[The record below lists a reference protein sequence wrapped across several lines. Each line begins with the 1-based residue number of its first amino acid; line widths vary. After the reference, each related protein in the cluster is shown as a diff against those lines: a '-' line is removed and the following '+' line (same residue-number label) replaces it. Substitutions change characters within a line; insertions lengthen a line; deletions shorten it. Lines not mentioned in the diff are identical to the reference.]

1 MPPPVRRSLF
11 SVAVAFL
18 ALLPLGQSARAEQ
31 ATGGV
36 YVATLP
42 AGADVWIDG
51 TYIGRSPVFADALPV
66 GRHTL
71 TFTKTGW
78 RVQEVEVAI
87 GVHTTA
93 FSSVKL
99 EPKPA
104 AATKLVGSYV
114 LRGLPEGANVSVDG
128 LLQTGDP
135 LQPAALSVG
144 AHRVAVVTARGRM
157 TRAFDV
163 LPDTT
168 TEVVL
173 HEPPPGEAR
182 SAVIAPAADY
192 LPTDAFALEG
202 SKVVVRYA
210 RHVVI
215 ARLGESTVRFDGVL
229 VSYAGAPQTIG
240 RKLYLPL
247 ELLERLSGD
256 VQPSPSHSR

>member
-11 SVAVAFL
+11 SVAVALL
-18 ALLPLGQSARAEQ
+18 ALLPAHSALAEQ

-42 AGADVWIDG
+42 AGADVWVDG

-71 TFTKTGW
+71 TLTKTGW
-78 RVQEVEVAI
+78 GVQEVEVAI
-87 GVHTTA
+87 GAHATA

-104 AATKLVGSYV
+104 AAAKLAGSYV
-114 LRGLPEGANVSVDG
+114 LRGLPEGAKVSVDG
-128 LLQTGDP
+128 LPRTGDP
-135 LQPAALSVG
+135 LSPAAASAG
-144 AHRVAVVTARGRM
+144 AHRVAVVTPRGRM

-173 HEPPPGEAR
+173 HEPPAGETR

-192 LPTDAFALEG
+192 LPTDAFVLEG

-256 VQPSPSHSR
+256 VRPSPSQSH